1 MNPLFSLTGQV
12 ALVTGSSRGLGW
24 GMAEGLA
31 QAGATVLLNGRDP
44 ATLAERVAELRAQG
58 LTADSVA
65 FDVTDT
71 AAMQAGIADVVA
83 RHGRLDVLVANA
95 GTHGALPLPEWTVAD
110 WDRVMDTNL
119 KSCFFA
125 AQAAAAP
132 MVRQKSGRII
142 FMGSLTGLRGRP
154 TIHGYA
160 ASKSGLGA
168 IARTL
173 ANELGEHNITVNTI
187 AGGYF
192 ETELSKLLRQN
203 ADLVARINARIPL
216 RRWGSPRD
224 LAGIAVFLASSAGVY
239 VTGQEICVDGGI
251 GTAL

>member
-1 MNPLFSLTGQV
+1 MNALFSLAGKV
-12 ALVTGSSRGLGW
+12 ALVTGSSRGLGF

-31 QAGATVLLNGRDP
+31 EAGATVVLNGRDP
-44 ATLAERVAELRAQG
+44 ATLAEAAAG
-58 LTADSVA
+58 LAARGLSVETQA
-65 FDVTDT
+65 FDVTDI
-71 AAMQAGIADVVA
+71 AAMRAGVAAIAA
-83 RHGRLDVLVANA
+83 RHGGLDVLVANA
-95 GTHGALPLPEWTVAD
+95 GTHGAMPLPEWTPEHWA
-110 WDRVMDTNL
+110 RVMDTNL
-119 KSCFFA
+119 TSCFFA
-125 AQAAAAP
+125 AQAAAAT
-132 MVRQKSGRII
+132 MVPRKSGRII

-173 ANELGEHNITVNTI
+173 ANELGEHGITVNTI

-203 ADLVARINARIPL
+203 AELVARINARIPL
-216 RRWGSPRD
+216 RRWGTPRD
-224 LAGIAVFLASSAGVY
+224 VAGIAVFLASAAGGY

>member
-1 MNPLFSLTGQV
+1 MNSLFSLEVQV
-12 ALVTGSSRGLGW
+12 ALVTGASRGLGA

-31 QAGATVLLNGRDP
+31 EAGALVVLNGRDP
-44 ATLAERVAELRAQG
+44 ASLAAKAGELAARG
-58 LTADSVA
+58 LAVDTEA
-65 FDVTDT
+65 FDVTDV
-71 AAMQAGIADVVA
+71 AAVRAAIAAIAA

-95 GTHGALPLPEWTVAD
+95 GTHGARPLAD
-110 WDRVMDTNL
+110 WEPADWARVMDTNL
-119 KSCFFA
+119 TSCFFA
-125 AQAAAAP
+125 AQAAAGQMMA
-132 MVRQKSGRII
+132 RRSGRII
-142 FMGSLTGLRGRP
+142 FMGSLTGLRGRA

-173 ANELGEHNITVNTI
+173 ASELGEYGITVNTI

-203 ADLVARINARIPL
+203 AELVARINARIPL
-216 RRWGSPRD
+216 RRWGTPRD
-224 LAGIAVFLASSAGVY
+224 VAGIAVFLASAAGAY

>member
-1 MNPLFSLTGQV
+1 MSGMFSLAGKV
-12 ALVTGSSRGLGW
+12 ALVTGSSRGLGF

-31 QAGATVLLNGRDP
+31 EAGARVVLNGRDQ
-44 ATLAERVAELRAQG
+44 ATLEEAAGALRARGFAAEVQ
-58 LTADSVA
+58 A
-65 FDVTDT
+65 FDVTDIT
-71 AAMQAGIADVVA
+71 AMRDGVAAIVA
-83 RHGRLDVLVANA
+83 RHGGIDVLVANA
-95 GTHGALPLPEWTVAD
+95 GTHGAMPLPDWTPEHWA
-110 WDRVMDTNL
+110 RVMDTNL
-119 KSCFFA
+119 TSCFFA
-125 AQAAAAP
+125 AQASAASMMA
-132 MVRQKSGRII
+132 RGWGRII

-173 ANELGEHNITVNTI
+173 ANELGEHGITVNTI

-203 ADLVARINARIPL
+203 AELVARINARIPL
-216 RRWGSPRD
+216 HRWGTPRD
-224 LAGIAVFLASSAGVY
+224 VAGVAVFLASEAGGY

>member
-1 MNPLFSLTGQV
+1 MNALFSLAGRV

-24 GMAEGLA
+24 GMAAGLA
-31 QAGATVLLNGRDP
+31 EAGALVVLNGRDP
-44 ATLAERVAELRAQG
+44 ATLAERAAELAARG
-58 LTADSVA
+58 LAADVQA
-65 FDVTDT
+65 FDVLDT
-71 AAMQAGIADVVA
+71 AAMQAGIAAAAA
-83 RHGRLDVLVANA
+83 RHGRLDVLIANA
-95 GTHGALPLPEWTVAD
+95 GTHGAMKLPDWTVVD

-125 AQAAAAP
+125 AQAAAIP
-132 MVRQKSGRII
+132 MIAQTHGRII

-173 ANELGEHNITVNTI
+173 ANELGEHNITANCI

-192 ETELSKLLRQN
+192 VTELSKLLRQN
-203 ADLVARINARIPL
+203 ADLVAHINARIPL
-216 RRWGSPRD
+216 RRWGTPRD
-224 LAGIAVFLASSAGVY
+224 LAGIAVFLASDAGGY
-239 VTGQEICVDGGI
+239 LTGQEICVDGGI

>member
-1 MNPLFSLTGQV
+1 MSALFDLTGQV
-12 ALVTGSSRGLGW
+12 ALVTGASRGLGL
-24 GMAEGLA
+24 GMAQGLA
-31 QAGATVLLNGRDP
+31 EAGATVILNGRDP
-44 ATLAERVAELRAQG
+44 ATLAEAARPLG
-58 LTADSVA
+58 ADIEA

-71 AAMQAGIADVVA
+71 EAMRAGIANIRA
-83 RHGRLDVLVANA
+83 RHGRLDILIANA
-95 GTHGALPLPEWTVAD
+95 GTHGAMPLAD
-110 WDRVMDTNL
+110 WTPENWQRVMDTNL
-119 KSCFFA
+119 TACFFA
-125 AQAAAAP
+125 AQAAAAA
-132 MVRQKSGRII
+132 MIEQKHGRII

-192 ETELSKLLRQN
+192 ETELSKALRQN

-216 RRWGSPRD
+216 HRWGTPRD
-224 LAGIAVFLASSAGVY
+224 VAGVAVFLASAAGGY

-251 GTAL
+251 GSAL